1 MFVLK
6 NTGVS
11 GKQSGIS
18 NPLASIGFISKYL
31 IVQEQSQGFT
41 AKVRAA

>member
-6 NTGVS
+6 NTGV
-11 GKQSGIS
+11 SGIS